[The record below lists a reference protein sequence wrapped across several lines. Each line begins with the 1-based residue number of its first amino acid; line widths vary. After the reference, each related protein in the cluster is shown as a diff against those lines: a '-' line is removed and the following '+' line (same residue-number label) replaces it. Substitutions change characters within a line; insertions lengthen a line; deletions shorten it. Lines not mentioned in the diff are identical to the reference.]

1 MFGSDEVVNLRLTM
15 SFVRNHQK
23 VLILADEPM
32 AAALIAALV
41 ERARLQ
47 PAFADTGESAD
58 EALARTKPMLG
69 ILIDALTNTS
79 QSDLFLARA
88 RSRNVSVALFCEVS
102 QKARQLEWASA
113 HRIPVFGLPTDTDAL
128 HAWLAS
134 LAEPPAKARGRRG
147 QRRRQP
153 TATREADGTIVLL
166 DARGVR
172 WLVYDRRFAD
182 RRSDMTERH
191 FVSDAG
197 EERGC
202 TLAQNEEGDVSP
214 TALSDQLARS
224 NVIN

>member
-1 MFGSDEVVNLRLTM
+1 M
-15 SFVRNHQK
+15 SFVRKHQK

-32 AAALIAALV
+32 AAALIATLV

-128 HAWLAS
+128 HAW
-134 LAEPPAKARGRRG
+134 RGRRHDRFA
-147 QRRRQP
+147 RRKR
-153 TATREADGTIVLL
+153 REVV
-166 DARGVR
+166 GVR
-172 WLVYDRRFAD
+172 STFRRPA
-182 RRSDMTERH
+182 ERH
-191 FVSDAG
+191 DRASLRQRCRKGTRLHAG
-197 EERGC
+197 AE
-202 TLAQNEEGDVSP
+202 
-214 TALSDQLARS
+214 
-224 NVIN
+224 